1 MRLCKKQLNKIKNEY
16 FALEKTGYYQHNNK
30 TTLVIQYFPI
40 EKFEKTQNIA
50 LKYKRLLLFYL
61 MFSNPN
67 SVDFIVTRD
76 NISNLLLESV
86 HMHYSKT
93 TIYSEENS
101 KAKTN

>member
-50 LKYKRLLLFYL
+50 LKYKSLLFYL

-76 NISNLLLESV
+76 NIFNLL
-86 HMHYSKT
+86 Y
-93 TIYSEENS
+93 
-101 KAKTN
+101 